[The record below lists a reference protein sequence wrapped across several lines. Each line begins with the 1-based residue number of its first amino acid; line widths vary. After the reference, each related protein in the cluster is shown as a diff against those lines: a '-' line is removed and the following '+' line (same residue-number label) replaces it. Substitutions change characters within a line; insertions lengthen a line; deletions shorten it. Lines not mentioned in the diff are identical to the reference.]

1 MTKDEID
8 AEPLSLWEIG
18 YVAMRGETGAIT
30 ILQRGLTPF
39 KNSLTAASLRCS

>member
-8 AEPLSLWEIG
+8 AERLSLLEIG
-18 YVAMRGETGAIT
+18 YVAVRGEAGAIT

-39 KNSLTAASLRCS
+39 KNSLTAASLRWS